1 MGEGSKD
8 VNHVHSDKCLPQLDW
23 FEKALTAN
31 RKDSVPVRDLGGRLF
46 WSSNNSVKS
55 EVARQR
61 PH

>member
-1 MGEGSKD
+1 MS
-8 VNHVHSDKCLPQLDW
+8 NHVHSDKCLPQLDW

-31 RKDSVPVRDLGGRLF
+31 RKDSVPVRYLGGRLF
-46 WSSNNSVKS
+46 WSLNNSVKS